1 MEDKVRIISYQN
13 AQNYGAVLQAYGL
26 QQVIKSLGF
35 GDVLFI
41 NYNPDYLKNRYLVF
55 PENWY
60 KPRVWS
66 FKNAID
72 FYSSMPFRVASRVI
86 RNNAF
91 NKSRARLLSQTEQQY
106 RCLDDFVDVPCDY
119 LVLGSDQIWSTWITG
134 GPDPV
139 FYGKGGYKGLK
150 KRISYAPS
158 SELSTFNNPDYIK
171 IIGEYLSNIDC
182 ISVREKTVSKLLEEK
197 LGISSEVCV
206 DPTILSGRIHFDKIA
221 SDRKI
226 KKDYILVYA
235 YNNYSD
241 FIQSL
246 IKTVPGFEKYEIH
259 YISFGS
265 SGGLKTLLGRKCH
278 NESSVE
284 EFVSLFKYASY
295 VVTNSFHGLA
305 FSLLFNRKF
314 IIAYEE
320 GKSSRC
326 ESLLQQID
334 ASDKMV
340 HQTSEVNW
348 EKINFDH
355 INERLEAIREESR
368 QFLINSLKN
377 V

>member
-1 MEDKVRIISYQN
+1 MEDKVRILSYQN

-26 QQVIKSLGF
+26 QQVIKNLGF
-35 GDVLFI
+35 EDVKFI

-55 PENWY
+55 YEQWY
-60 KPRVWS
+60 RPKVWS
-66 FKNAID
+66 VKNALHYYINL
-72 FYSSMPFRVASRVI
+72 PFKIASRVI
-86 RNNAF
+86 KNNAF
-91 NKSRARLLSQTEQQY
+91 NKSRARLLSQTEQHY
-106 RCLDDFVDVPCDY
+106 RCLDDFVNVSCDY

-139 FYGKGGYKGLK
+139 FYGKGMYKGLK

-158 SELSTFNNPDYIK
+158 SELSTFNNLDNIK

-182 ISVREKTVSKLLEEK
+182 ISVREKPVCKLLEEK
-197 LGISSEVCV
+197 LGISSKVCV
-206 DPTILSGRIHFDKIA
+206 DPTILSGRTHFDQIA
-221 SDRKI
+221 SERKI

-246 IKTVPGFEKYEIH
+246 IKTVPEYEKYEIH
-259 YISFGS
+259 YIAFGT
-265 SGGLKTLLGRKCH
+265 SGIKALFDRKCH

-314 IIAYEE
+314 TIAYEE

-348 EKINFDH
+348 RKFDFSH
-355 INERLEAIREESR
+355 INEKLETIREDSK
-368 QFLINSLKN
+368 QFLINSLKS